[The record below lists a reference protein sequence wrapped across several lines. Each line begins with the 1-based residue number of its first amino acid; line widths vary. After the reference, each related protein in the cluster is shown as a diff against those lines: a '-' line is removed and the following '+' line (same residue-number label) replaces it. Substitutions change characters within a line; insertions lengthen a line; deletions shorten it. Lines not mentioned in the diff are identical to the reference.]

1 MADQPIAALETGIA
15 AAADPDPA
23 RAQQLSRMQ
32 ADVKR
37 WMARFEEAR
46 EFDKD
51 ARQQYVKD
59 RRQARGDSGFLVDA
73 NLIGTYIDIQEAFLY
88 ARNPDFDVSP
98 GPAHRMPTPEQLR
111 DIVESDEQLMAELQQ
126 QAEQDAMEVG
136 RQIAVEQTAM
146 GVPPEQAFQ
155 QGQQAQE
162 SYLATNPADK
172 LVADQVL
179 KLRKQYA
186 KRSREMKQFAE
197 TLEAVG
203 TQMWKDAQLK
213 RRGRPWVRSSLTIG
227 PGVLKAT
234 WQERTEIS
242 PETQTAINDLQQ
254 NIARAKALQKE
265 LEDGTAGYGA
275 RAWDTVKGVF
285 GNNEEAKVADLER
298 QLAAIQNGA
307 ERVVAR
313 GYAIDNV
320 AGENFQVAPGFTIA
334 NHVDAPWNAEISYP
348 SYEDALAEHGPYLAQ
363 FDKDGNAENIL
374 RKAVRYAP
382 RKPCMGKNESVGLTG
397 NAATA
402 EEADAYTTNTDG
414 GANGCYVR
422 RIEIWDAES
431 NTVLTAITGVPFWVK
446 PAFNP
451 PATTRFY
458 PYFVICTSE
467 VDGQRHPQSLV
478 SRSTK
483 LMDEYNRIGSAET
496 EHRRRI
502 KPKTAFHA
510 GAMEAEEAAKLAKAD
525 IGEMVALNVTQ
536 PNADLRTLLVPIT
549 YAQMDP
555 AVYDR
560 TRILAELERI
570 WGVQEALTGSIN
582 TAKTATEADIQ
593 QQGFQARSSSRRDN
607 MESVLSELAE
617 YTCQIARVYLTDE
630 DVRFI
635 AGPTAFW
642 PPYMG
647 PDDLAEFVRIEIRAG
662 SSGKPNT
669 AMERQSWANLLP
681 LLQTGI
687 TQIGQLRGA
696 SPDAIADA
704 LEQLMRLTA
713 ERSGER
719 FDIDQLIPQNDG
731 TQPAMPAQ
739 AVPGSASPPHG
750 GNAGQQPPVPPAPP
764 GGSPAADPL
773 AAA

>member
-1 MADQPIAALETGIA
+1 MADLPIAALETGIA

-23 RAQQLSRMQ
+23 RAKQLSQMQ

-46 EFDKD
+46 EYDKD
-51 ARQQYVKD
+51 ARLQYARD

-73 NLIGTYIDIQEAFLY
+73 NIIGTNIDNLEAFLY

-98 GPAHRMPTPEQLR
+98 GPSHRMPSPEQLR
-111 DIVESDEQLMAELQQ
+111 DVVESDEQLMAQLQQ

-136 RQIAVEQTAM
+136 RQSAVQLVAGGM
-146 GVPPEQAFQ
+146 PQDQALQ
-155 QGQQAQE
+155 QSMQAQE
-162 SYLATNPADK
+162 GYMATMPVEK
-172 LVADQVL
+172 LVGDEVM

-186 KRSREMKQFAE
+186 KNSREMKEFAE
-197 TLEAVG
+197 TMEAVG

-227 PGVLKAT
+227 LGVLKAS

-254 NIARAKALQKE
+254 NIARARALQEE
-265 LEDGTAGYGA
+265 LADGTAGYGA

-285 GNNEEAKVADLER
+285 GSDQEATVAELER
-298 QLAAIQNGA
+298 QLATIQNGA

-313 GYAIDNV
+313 GFVIDNV

-334 NHVDAPWNAEISYP
+334 NHVDAPWNAEISYQR
-348 SYEDALAEHGPYLAQ
+348 YEDALAEFGPYLAQ
-363 FDKDGNAENIL
+363 FDPKGDAAAIMC
-374 RKAVRYAP
+374 KAAKFAP
-382 RKPCMGKNESVGLTG
+382 RKPCMGKNQSVNVAE
-397 NAATA
+397 NATTA
-402 EEADAYTTNTDG
+402 EDADEFTTNPDG
-414 GANGCYVR
+414 GAACYVR
-422 RIEIWDAES
+422 LIEIWDAES
-431 NTVLTAITGVPFWVK
+431 NTVLTGITGVPYWVK
-446 PAFNP
+446 PGFNP

-458 PYFVICTSE
+458 PFFAFCTSE

-478 SRSTK
+478 SRSIK
-483 LMDEYNRIGSAET
+483 LTDEYNRSLSAET

-502 KPKTAFHA
+502 IPKTAFNA
-510 GAMEAEEAAKLAKAD
+510 GAMTDEEAKKLEKAK
-525 IGEMVALNVTQ
+525 IGEMVAINTTQ
-536 PNADLRTLLVPIT
+536 PNADLRAILVPIT
-549 YAQMDP
+549 YSQMDP
-555 AVYDR
+555 AAYDR
-560 TRILAELERI
+560 SKIEAALERI
-570 WGVQEALTGSIN
+570 WGVQEALSGSIN

-593 QQGFQARSSSRRDN
+593 QQGFQARSSSRRDS
-607 MESVLSELAE
+607 MEMRLSELAE
-617 YTCQIARVYLTDE
+617 YTCQIARVYLSDE

-642 PPYMG
+642 PPYQG
-647 PDDLAEFVRIEIRAG
+647 PDDLAEFMRIEIRAG

-669 AMERQSWANLLP
+669 ALERQSWANLLP
-681 LLQTGI
+681 LLQQGI
-687 TQIGQLRGA
+687 VDIGQRRGA
-696 SPDAIADA
+696 SDGSIADS

-731 TQPAMPAQ
+731 SQMAAPAQ
-739 AVPGSASPPHG
+739 AVPGSAPPPQG
-750 GNAGQQPPVPPAPP
+750 GNGGQQPPVPPAPP
-764 GGSPAADPL
+764 GGAPAADPL

>member
-23 RAQQLSRMQ
+23 RAKQISRMQ
-32 ADVKR
+32 ADVRR
-37 WMARFEEAR
+37 WMARFDEAR

-111 DIVESDEQLMAELQQ
+111 DIIESDEQVMAGIQQ

-136 RQIAVEQTAM
+136 RQIAAQQTAM
-146 GVPPEQAFQ
+146 GVPPEQAFE

-162 SYLATNPADK
+162 SYLATGVVEK
-172 LVADQVL
+172 LVADEVL

-285 GNNEEAKVADLER
+285 GNNEEAKIADLER

-334 NHVDAPWNAEISYP
+334 NHVDAP
-348 SYEDALAEHGPYLAQ
+348 
-363 FDKDGNAENIL
+363 
-374 RKAVRYAP
+374 
-382 RKPCMGKNESVGLTG
+382 
-397 NAATA
+397 
-402 EEADAYTTNTDG
+402 
-414 GANGCYVR
+414 
-422 RIEIWDAES
+422 
-431 NTVLTAITGVPFWVK
+431 
-446 PAFNP
+446 
-451 PATTRFY
+451 
-458 PYFVICTSE
+458 
-467 VDGQRHPQSLV
+467 
-478 SRSTK
+478 
-483 LMDEYNRIGSAET
+483 
-496 EHRRRI
+496 
-502 KPKTAFHA
+502 
-510 GAMEAEEAAKLAKAD
+510 
-525 IGEMVALNVTQ
+525 
-536 PNADLRTLLVPIT
+536 
-549 YAQMDP
+549 
-555 AVYDR
+555 
-560 TRILAELERI
+560 
-570 WGVQEALTGSIN
+570 
-582 TAKTATEADIQ
+582 
-593 QQGFQARSSSRRDN
+593 
-607 MESVLSELAE
+607 
-617 YTCQIARVYLTDE
+617 
-630 DVRFI
+630 
-635 AGPTAFW
+635 
-642 PPYMG
+642 
-647 PDDLAEFVRIEIRAG
+647 
-662 SSGKPNT
+662 
-669 AMERQSWANLLP
+669 
-681 LLQTGI
+681 
-687 TQIGQLRGA
+687 
-696 SPDAIADA
+696 
-704 LEQLMRLTA
+704 
-713 ERSGER
+713 
-719 FDIDQLIPQNDG
+719 
-731 TQPAMPAQ
+731 
-739 AVPGSASPPHG
+739 
-750 GNAGQQPPVPPAPP
+750 
-764 GGSPAADPL
+764 
-773 AAA
+773 

>member
-23 RAQQLSRMQ
+23 RAKQISRMQ

-37 WMARFEEAR
+37 WMDRFEQAR

-98 GPAHRMPTPEQLR
+98 GPAHRMPTPDQLR
-111 DIVESDEQLMAELQQ
+111 DIIESDQQVMADIQQ
-126 QAEQDAMEVG
+126 QAEQDAMAVG
-136 RQIAVEQTAM
+136 QQIADDLMKQGM
-146 GVPPEQAFQ
+146 PEAEALDKAQ
-155 QGQQAQE
+155 QE
-162 SYLATNPADK
+162 SANYLATGAIEK
-172 LVADQVL
+172 LTNDEVL
-179 KLRKQYA
+179 KLRKKFA

-234 WQERTEIS
+234 WQERTEIT

-254 NIARAKALQKE
+254 NIARAKALQQE
-265 LEDGTAGYGA
+265 LEDGTAN
-275 RAWDTVKGVF
+275 GVS

-298 QLAAIQNGA
+298 QLAAIQSGA

-320 AGENFQVAPGFTIA
+320 AGENLQVAPGFTIA
-334 NHVDAPWNAEISYP
+334 NHVEAPWNAEISYP

-374 RKAVRYAP
+374 RKAARYAP

-397 NAATA
+397 DSATA
-402 EEADAYTTNTDG
+402 EEADAYTANADG

-502 KPKTAFHA
+502 IPKMAFHA
-510 GAMEAEEAAKLAKAD
+510 GAMEPEEADKLAKAKA
-525 IGEMVALNVTQ
+525 GEMVPIKATRTDV
-536 PNADLRTLLVPIT
+536 DLRTLLVPIS
-549 YAQMDP
+549 YPPMDP

-560 TRILAELERI
+560 ARILAELERI

-617 YTCQIARVYLTDE
+617 YTCQIARVYLSDE

-642 PPYMG
+642 PPYQG
-647 PDDLAEFVRIEIRAG
+647 PDDLAEFMRIAIRAG

-669 AMERQSWANLLP
+669 ALERQAWANLLP
-681 LLQTGI
+681 LLQEDVV
-687 TQIGQLRGA
+687 QIGQLRRS
-696 SPDAIADA
+696 SPDSIADSK
-704 LEQLMRLTA
+704 EQLLRLTA
-713 ERSGER
+713 ERSGET
-719 FDIDQLIPQNDG
+719 FDIDQIIPQNDG
-731 TQPAMPAQ
+731 SQQAAPAQ
-739 AVPGSASPPHG
+739 AVPGSAPPPQG
-750 GNAGQQPPVPPAPP
+750 GQQPPVPAAPP
-764 GGSPAADPL
+764 GGEPAADPIQ
-773 AAA
+773 A

>member
-1 MADQPIAALETGIA
+1 MADLPIAALETGIA
-15 AAADPDPA
+15 LAADPDPE
-23 RAQQLSRMQ
+23 RAKMLSRMQ

-37 WMARFEEAR
+37 WSERFEEAR

-51 ARQQYVKD
+51 ARLQYVKD

-73 NLIGTYIDIQEAFLY
+73 NLIGTYIDIQESFLY

-111 DIVESDEQLMAELQQ
+111 DVIETDEQLMAQLQQ
-126 QAEQDAMEVG
+126 QAEQDAIEVG
-136 RQIAVEQTAM
+136 RQVAEQLTLA
-146 GVPPEQAFQ
+146 GVDQ
-155 QGQQAQE
+155 QQALMQSQQARE
-162 SYLATNPADK
+162 GYLATGAVEK
-172 LVADQVL
+172 LVNDEVL
-179 KLRKQYA
+179 KLRKEYA
-186 KRSREMKQFAE
+186 RRSREMKQFAE

-227 PGVLKAT
+227 LGVLKAS
-234 WQERTEIS
+234 WQERSEIS

-254 NIARAKALQKE
+254 NIARARALQEE
-265 LEDGTAGYGA
+265 LEEGNAGVIAGV
-275 RAWDTVKGVF
+275 WDTVKGVF
-285 GNNEEAKVADLER
+285 GNDQEAKVAELER
-298 QLAAIQNGA
+298 QLETIQSGA

-313 GYAIDNV
+313 GYVVDLV

-334 NHVDAPWNAEISYP
+334 NHRDAPWNAEISFIP
-348 SYEDALAEHGPYLAQ
+348 YEDALAELGPYLAQ
-363 FDKDGNAENIL
+363 FDPKGKAENIL
-374 RKAVRYAP
+374 SKATRYSP
-382 RKPCMGKNESVGLTG
+382 RKPCMGKDSSPSAPGAG
-397 NAATA
+397 SATA
-402 EEADAYTTNTDG
+402 EEADAYTTSPETG
-414 GANGCYVR
+414 TASFVR
-422 RIEIWDAES
+422 LVEIWDAVS
-431 NTVLTAITGVPFWVK
+431 NNVLTMVTGVPFWAK
-446 PAFNP
+446 PSFNP

-458 PYFVICTSE
+458 PYFVLPTSE

-478 SRSTK
+478 SRSAK

-502 KPKTAFHA
+502 IPKTAFQA
-510 GAMEAEEAAKLAKAD
+510 GAMGAEEAKKLERAKVGELVAIKA
-525 IGEMVALNVTQ
+525 TQ
-536 PNADLRTLLVPIT
+536 PNTDLRTLLVPIT

-555 AVYDR
+555 ALYSRAGIV
-560 TRILAELERI
+560 TELERI
-570 WGVQEALTGSIN
+570 WGIQEALSGSVN

-593 QQGFQARSSSRRDN
+593 QQGFQARSSSRRDSL
-607 MESVLSELAE
+607 ESVLSELAE
-617 YTCQIARVYLTDE
+617 YTCQIARAYLSDE

-635 AGPTAFW
+635 AGPAAFW

-647 PDDLAEFVRIEIRAG
+647 PDDLGEFVRIEIRAG

-669 AMERQSWANLLP
+669 ALERQSWANLLP
-681 LLQTGI
+681 LLQQGI

-696 SPDAIADA
+696 SPDAMADA

-731 TQPAMPAQ
+731 SQPAVPAQ
-739 AVPGSASPPHG
+739 GQPGGALPQG
-750 GNAGQQPPVPPAPP
+750 GQQPPVPAAPP
-764 GGSPAADPL
+764 GGEPAADPL
-773 AAA
+773 QTV

>member
-23 RAQQLSRMQ
+23 RAKQLSQIQ
-32 ADVKR
+32 ADVRR
-37 WMARFEEAR
+37 WSARFEEAR
-46 EFDKD
+46 KYDED
-51 ARQQYVKD
+51 ARLQYAKD

-73 NLIGTYIDIQEAFLY
+73 NIIGTNIDNLEAFLY

-111 DIVESDEQLMAELQQ
+111 DIVESDEGLMASLQQ

-136 RQIAVEQTAM
+136 RQIAVQQTAM
-146 GVPPEQAFQ
+146 GVSPEEAFQ

-162 SYLATNPADK
+162 GYLATGTVDK
-172 LVADQVL
+172 LVTDEVL

-197 TLEAVG
+197 TMEAVG

-227 PGVLKAT
+227 IGVIKAS

-254 NIARAKALQKE
+254 NIARAKALQQE
-265 LEDGTAGYGA
+265 LADGTAGYGA
-275 RAWDTVKGVF
+275 RAWDAIKGVV
-285 GNNEEAKVADLER
+285 GNDQEATVAELER
-298 QLAAIQNGA
+298 QLATIRNGA

-313 GYAIDNV
+313 GYVIDNV
-320 AGENFQVAPGFTIA
+320 AGENFQVAPGFTIS
-334 NHVDAPWNAEISYP
+334 NHVDAPWNAEISYMR
-348 SYEDALAEHGPYLAQ
+348 YDDALAEFGPYLAQ
-363 FDKDGNAENIL
+363 YDPKGDAASIMC
-374 RKAVRYAP
+374 KAARYAP
-382 RKPCMGKNESVGLTG
+382 RKPCMGKNESVNVTAGS
-397 NAATA
+397 ATA
-402 EEADAYTTNTDG
+402 EDADEFTTNGDTT
-414 GANGCYVR
+414 AGCYVR
-422 RIEIWDAES
+422 LVEIWDAES
-431 NTVLTAITGVPFWVK
+431 NTVLTMITGVPYWVK
-446 PAFNP
+446 PGFNP

-458 PYFVICTSE
+458 PYFVFPTSE

-478 SRSTK
+478 SRSIK
-483 LMDEYNRIGSAET
+483 LTDEYNRSLSAET
-496 EHRRRI
+496 DHRRRI
-502 KPKTAFHA
+502 IPKTAFNA
-510 GAMEAEEAAKLAKAD
+510 GAMTEEEAKKLSDAK
-525 IGEMVALNVTQ
+525 IGEMVAINPTQ
-536 PNADLRTLLVPIT
+536 TNLDLRTILVPIT
-549 YAQMDP
+549 YPQMD
-555 AVYDR
+555 AAAYDR
-560 TRILAELERI
+560 SKIEAALERI
-570 WGVQEALTGSIN
+570 WGVQEALSGSIN

-593 QQGFQARSSSRRDN
+593 QQGFQARSSSRRDS
-607 MESVLSELAE
+607 MEMRLSELAE
-617 YTCQIARVYLTDE
+617 YTCQIARVYLSDE

-642 PPYMG
+642 PPYQG
-647 PDDLAEFVRIEIRAG
+647 PDDLAEFMRIEIRAG

-669 AMERQSWANLLP
+669 ALERQSWANLLP
-681 LLQTGI
+681 LLQQGV
-687 TQIGQLRGA
+687 TQIGQLRGS

-731 TQPAMPAQ
+731 TQPALPAQ
-739 AVPGSASPPHG
+739 GVPGSAPPPQG

>member
-1 MADQPIAALETGIA
+1 MVDLPNAALETGIA
-15 AAADPDPA
+15 LAADPDPA
-23 RAQQLSRMQ
+23 RAKMLSRMQ

-37 WMARFEEAR
+37 WAERFEEAR

-51 ARQQYVKD
+51 ARLQYVKD

-111 DIVESDEQLMAELQQ
+111 DVVESNEELMAQLQQ
-126 QAEQDAMEVG
+126 QAEADAIEVG
-136 RQIAVEQTAM
+136 RQVAEQLVMA
-146 GVPPEQAFQ
+146 GVDQQQALMQ
-155 QGQQAQE
+155 SEQAQE
-162 SYLATNPADK
+162 GYLAQGALEK
-172 LVADQVL
+172 LVNDEVL
-179 KLRKQYA
+179 KLRKEYA
-186 KRSREMKQFAE
+186 RRSREMKQFAE

-227 PGVLKAT
+227 PGILKAS

-254 NIARAKALQKE
+254 NIARARALQQE
-265 LEDGTAGYGA
+265 LEDGSAGVLA
-275 RAWDTVKGVF
+275 STWDTVKGVF
-285 GNNEEAKVADLER
+285 GSDQEAKVADLIR
-298 QLAAIQNGA
+298 QLETIQNGA

-313 GYAIDNV
+313 GYVVDLV
-320 AGENFQVAPGFTIA
+320 AGENFQIAPGFTIA
-334 NHVDAPWNAEISYP
+334 NHRDAPWNSDISFIP
-348 SYEDALAEHGPYLAQ
+348 FEDGAAQFGPYLAQ
-363 FDKDGNAENIL
+363 FDPKGNGEAIL
-374 RKAVRYAP
+374 AKATRYYP
-382 RKPCMGKNESVGLTG
+382 RKPCMGKDSSPSAPGEGS
-397 NAATA
+397 ATA
-402 EEADAYTTNTDG
+402 EEADSYTTSPGTG
-414 GANGCYVR
+414 GAGFIRCV
-422 RIEIWDAES
+422 EIWDAVS
-431 NTVLTAITGVPFWVK
+431 NTVLTMVTGVPFWVK
-446 PAFNP
+446 EGFNP

-458 PYFVICTSE
+458 PYFVMCTSE

-478 SRSTK
+478 SRSAK

-502 KPKTAFHA
+502 IPKTAFNA
-510 GAMEAEEAAKLAKAD
+510 GAMDKDQAKKLESAKV
-525 IGEMVALNVTQ
+525 GEMVAINATR
-536 PNADLRTLLVPIT
+536 PDADLRTLLVPIT

-555 AVYDR
+555 ALYNRAGIV
-560 TRILAELERI
+560 AELERI
-570 WGVQEALTGSIN
+570 WGIQEALSGSVN

-593 QQGFQARSSSRRDN
+593 QQGFQARSSSRRDSL
-607 MESVLSELAE
+607 ESVLSELAE
-617 YTCQIARVYLTDE
+617 YTCQIARAYLSDE

-635 AGPTAFW
+635 AGPAAFW

-647 PDDLAEFVRIEIRAG
+647 PDDLGEFVRIEIRAG

-669 AMERQSWANLLP
+669 ALERQSWSNLLP
-681 LLQTGI
+681 LLQSGI

-696 SPDAIADA
+696 SPDSMADA

-731 TQPAMPAQ
+731 SQSAMPAQ
-739 AVPGSASPPHG
+739 GQPSG
-750 GNAGQQPPVPPAPP
+750 GPAQGGQQPPIPAAPP
-764 GGSPAADPL
+764 GGEPAADPL
-773 AAA
+773 QTV